1 VHEWAYSHDDA
12 YVHLCANETISGLEL
27 LIDPSLP
34 PLPPLPSHL
43 AAPSGRRLSV
53 PGAPPP
59 APPPLVADFTST
71 LLSRPVDVSKYG
83 VVYCSGGK
91 NLGPAGVTLVL
102 VRDDLLGSPHP
113 LCPSAMSYS
122 AMASTSPIPN
132 LYLTPPTFSLYMVG
146 LVLEH
151 LREAGG
157 VATAE
162 RRAALRSG
170 WLYEV
175 IDSSRGF
182 YQNSI
187 EPLSRSRMSVPFTL
201 APGARSPEE
210 LAALEQTFL
219 AEAEAAGFTH
229 LRGHPLAGGL
239 RASLYNGVSDESVA
253 ALVSF
258 LLSFQA
264 RHG

>member
-1 VHEWAYSHDDA
+1 MSPALTVA
-12 YVHLCANETISGLEL
+12 T
-27 LIDPSLP
+27 
-34 PLPPLPSHL
+34 
-43 AAPSGRRLSV
+43 
-53 PGAPPP
+53 PPP
-59 APPPLVADFTST
+59 P
-71 LLSRPVDVSKYG
+71 
-83 VVYCSGGK
+83 
-91 NLGPAGVTLVL
+91 
-102 VRDDLLGSPHP
+102 GSPHP

-182 YQNSI
+182 YQNSV
-187 EPLSRSRMSVPFTL
+187 EPSSRSRMSVPFTL

-229 LRGHPLAGGL
+229 LRGHPLAGEL
-239 RASLYNGVSDESVA
+239 PPTPPTP
-253 ALVSF
+253 
-258 LLSFQA
+258 LLSTPKHAHTHTATATSPVPRPTTGHPATHVACPGQRTDGA
-264 RHG
+264 